1 MKRLLERLLA
11 LCCALCLLCAACAA
25 SGEEPEGEA
34 VFSDVSES
42 DWFYEPVTYLA
53 SQGLLQGFEDGTF
66 RPRDTL
72 TEIQLIKLLVKPYL
86 PEDAEEPG
94 GAQWWTPYAEFG
106 LREGFLTVEDLAG
119 MNEAASRLRVAE
131 LMARLPLLPVSEEYL
146 IVPDEDAIKA
156 DIGDWEDIP
165 EELRPSVLAVYAAG
179 VMQGYEDGC
188 FHPERTLT
196 RAEGAA
202 VIQRLMQP
210 ELRQPRLLY
219 LAPEEWFD
227 DALLLGNSH
236 CGGLSMYGE
245 IERADVCF
253 SYGGSIFSGLDTL
266 CRDRHERSFTMRSL
280 LTEKQYKK
288 IILIYGTN
296 EMGYDIYYLRPHF
309 EAFLDRVAELQ
320 PEARFWLCTAPP
332 VDPEL
337 AEDGIDD
344 VEIFTVENC
353 RAVNDMIRS
362 IAEERGYGLLDVFGL
377 FADEEGVLPR
387 EDTGDGIHLTREG
400 YRTWGK
406 WLSGAV
412 LGKADVPGEDES
424 PPEEEETPLEEA
436 APEEGGSPEGDP

>member
-1 MKRLLERLLA
+1 MKRWFVRILA
-11 LCCALCLLCAACAA
+11 LCSALCLLCAAACVA
-25 SGEEPEGEA
+25 SGEEPEEEETIA
-34 VFSDVSES
+34 FSDVSEG
-42 DWFYEPVTYLA
+42 DWFYEPVTWLA
-53 SQGLLQGFEDGTF
+53 SRGILQGFEDGTF

-72 TEIQLIKLLVKPYL
+72 TEIQLVKLLLKPYL
-86 PEDAEEPG
+86 PEDTEEPK
-94 GAQWWTPYAEFG
+94 GAQWWVPYAEFG
-106 LREGFLTVEDLAG
+106 LREGILTVEDLAS

-131 LMARLPLLPVSEEYL
+131 LIARLPLLPVSEEYL
-146 IVPDEDAIKA
+146 VEPDEDAIRA

-165 EELRPSVLAVYAAG
+165 EEQRAAVEAVYAAG

-188 FHPERTLT
+188 FHPERILT

-202 VIQRLMQP
+202 VIQRLMLP
-210 ELRQPRLLY
+210 SLRQPRLIY

-245 IERADVCF
+245 LDRADVCF
-253 SYGGSIFSGLDTL
+253 SYGGSILSGLDAL
-266 CRDRHERSFTMRSL
+266 CRDRHERSFNMRSL
-280 LTEKQYKK
+280 LQEKQYKK

-309 EAFLDRVAELQ
+309 EAFLDRLAELQ
-320 PEARFWLCTAPP
+320 PEAQFWLCTAPP

-337 AEDGIDD
+337 AEDGIEDMD
-344 VEIFTVENC
+344 IFTVENC
-353 RAVNDMIRS
+353 LAVNDMIRA
-362 IAEERGYGLLDVFGL
+362 IAEERGYGLLDVYGL

-406 WLSGAV
+406 WMSGAV
-412 LGKADVPGEDES
+412 LGKTEYPAKEEAPAEEGETS
-424 PPEEEETPLEEA
+424 VEETP
-436 APEEGGSPEGDP
+436 